1 MKKIWNS
8 QNWNS
13 WENSRQRLQLAKRIF
28 VILFSSFLLI
38 YGVFLFPCYSLQFV
52 ADLLWILPE
61 IKSYPYSGIPLACS
75 RTFIVIQSFIRKH
88 SINSLYGIIH
98 EYHVSLVQYT
108 LTKVNGILRRNNS
121 TINVRD
127 FCCFYFH
134 LCYYTYWLTFCQF
147 SRLAKMNLSKKNKSW
162 RYTFKLCVKSNE
174 LLYRSTCSLQYNSIQ
189 CYLYLCELCWMISQI
204 FGSMPSNSHLMY
216 SI

>member
-1 MKKIWNS
+1 MNIHIAKQVRTTENYVNERKMKKIWNS

-134 LCYYTYWLTFCQF
+134 L
-147 SRLAKMNLSKKNKSW
+147 LSM
-162 RYTFKLCVKSNE
+162 
-174 LLYRSTCSLQYNSIQ
+174 LLHLLIDFLSI
-189 CYLYLCELCWMISQI
+189 L
-204 FGSMPSNSHLMY
+204 
-216 SI
+216 